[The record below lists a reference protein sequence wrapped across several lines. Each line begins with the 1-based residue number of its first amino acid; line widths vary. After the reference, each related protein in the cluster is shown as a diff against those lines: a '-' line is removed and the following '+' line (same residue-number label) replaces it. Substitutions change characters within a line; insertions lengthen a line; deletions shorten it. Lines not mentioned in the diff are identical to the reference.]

1 MTVGAGGREF
11 KRRRTVA
18 QKILVAFDDSENAMR
33 SVEFIAESLTKEH
46 KITLFSVIPDTAA
59 ICDMNSPSLT
69 PYFLSKQATF
79 CALEDQKKELVNE
92 ALQEAKELLL
102 KAGFDEKNVTI
113 KVQTKKK
120 GIARDIIN
128 EAHSGYDTIVLGRRG
143 LSGVKEFILGSV
155 SQKVLHLAR
164 DMSVIVVD

>member
-1 MTVGAGGREF
+1 MGQR
-11 KRRRTVA
+11 
-18 QKILVAFDDSENAMR
+18 ILVAFDDSENAMR
-33 SVEFIAESLTKEH
+33 AVEFIAESFTKEH

-69 PYFLSKQATF
+69 PYFISKQVTF
-79 CALEDQKKELVNE
+79 CALEDQKKDSVND
-92 ALQEAKELLL
+92 ALQNARELLL
-102 KAGFDEKNVTI
+102 KAGFEEKNIAI
-113 KVQTKKK
+113 KAQTKEK

-143 LSGVKEFILGSV
+143 LSGIREFVLGSI
-155 SQKVLHLAR
+155 SQKVLHSAR